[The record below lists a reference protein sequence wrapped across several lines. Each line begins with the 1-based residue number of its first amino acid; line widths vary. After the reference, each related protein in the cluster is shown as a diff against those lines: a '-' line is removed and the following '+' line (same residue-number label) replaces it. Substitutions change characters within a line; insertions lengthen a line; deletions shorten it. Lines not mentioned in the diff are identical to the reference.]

1 LLALEGL
8 PDKAAGIKRPYVRE
22 TEMALRSAW
31 QNFAED
37 ALLEGHTGTVLDA
50 AYSPNGQRIVTAHR
64 KSNGAVVGCQ
74 TAKQIAVLSGH
85 RSAVHSA
92 AYIPNGK
99 RILTAPNN
107 VMYVTL
113 GYVRGLA

>member
-1 LLALEGL
+1 LEGL

-74 TAKQIAVLSGH
+74 NRQADCGSEWSPICCAQ
-85 RSAVHSA
+85 RSVHPQWEA
-92 AYIPNGK
+92 NTDRTQQCDVRHT
-99 RILTAPNN
+99 RIRTRFG
-107 VMYVTL
+107 VV
-113 GYVRGLA
+113 